1 MGNIGTVLRFGAQY
15 LRRYMPRFVAG
26 LLLGILF
33 GLTTASFAWATK
45 VMVGRMA
52 PESVLQGETSVSA
65 TNTVAVAP
73 ASGGVKSYVNAVKL
87 KLKQWK
93 INAEVATDEFV
104 DPWLPRVGRPID
116 WRQFLGG
123 LLLLPI
129 LVALRGICGYLST
142 YCLSWVSQHIVNDLR
157 CEVLGKLSSLSLD
170 FFNRATMGDLITRVN
185 GDTGML
191 QRSLSLGVADLI
203 QQPVT
208 LVGLV
213 MALVVMD
220 PQLSV
225 LALFFVPICVVPVIV
240 LGRKVRKSTTRG
252 WGKTISQTSL
262 MVEILSGIR
271 VVKAFSLEN
280 LMVRR
285 FREVSRSV
293 LHFTMKTVRAQE
305 QINPIIETV
314 SMFGLGLLILYI
326 VHRQERIDDIVGY
339 LTGVILIYTPIKKI
353 AGLHVLFQQTRVG
366 VERLTQIMAE
376 EPTIKE
382 NPQAKPVNGFHSEVK
397 FENVSFSYGHLP
409 VLKKVNLTIPH
420 GRKIGVAGESGSGK
434 STLVN
439 LVFRFYDP
447 TPGAIKLDGL
457 DLREARIDDLRKQ
470 MALVSQEIVLFNESV
485 AQNIAYGK
493 PEATREE
500 IEAAA
505 RAASAHEFISQ
516 LPEGYDTVIG
526 ERGVTLSGGQRQR
539 LAIARAFIRNA
550 PLLVLDEAT
559 ASLDSQAEAEVQ
571 EAIDKLEENRTVICV
586 AHRLSTLAKMDR
598 IIVLS
603 HGEIVE
609 QGTFDELLRRGGVFA
624 AMAARQG
631 ILAGKVSMESAGA
644 L

>member
-15 LRRYMPRFVAG
+15 LRRYMSRFVAG

-45 VMVGRMA
+45 VMVGRMV
-52 PESVLQGETSVSA
+52 PESAMTAAHSSV
-65 TNTVAVAP
+65 TNAVASP
-73 ASGGVKSYVNAVKL
+73 AASGLKAEVKDIKL
-87 KLKQWK
+87 KLAEWK
-93 INAEVATDEFV
+93 AKAEVATNEFV
-104 DPWLPRVGRPID
+104 DPWLPKVGRPID

-123 LLLLPI
+123 LLVLPI
-129 LVALRGICGYLST
+129 LVALRGVCGYLST
-142 YCLSWVSQHIVNDLR
+142 YFLSWVSQHIVNDLR
-157 CEVLGKLSSLSLD
+157 CEVLEKLSSLSLD
-170 FFNRATMGDLITRVN
+170 FFNRATMGDMITRVN

-208 LVGLV
+208 LAGLV
-213 MALVVMD
+213 IALIVMD

-225 LALFFVPICVVPVIV
+225 LALLFVPICVVPVII
-240 LGRKVRKSTTRG
+240 LGRKVRKSTTKG
-252 WGKTISQTSL
+252 WGQTISQSNL
-262 MVEILSGIR
+262 MVEVLSGIR
-271 VVKAFSLEN
+271 VVKAFGLEN

-293 LHFTMKTVRAQE
+293 LHFTLKTVRASE
-305 QINPIIETV
+305 QINPIIETI

-326 VHRQERIDDIVGY
+326 VHRQERIDDVVFY
-339 LTGVILIYTPIKKI
+339 LTSVGLSYTPIKKI

-366 VERLTQIMAE
+366 VERLTHIMAE
-376 EPTIKE
+376 QPSIRE
-382 NPQAKPVNGFHSEVK
+382 NPTAKPVVGFHSAVE
-397 FENVSFSYGHLP
+397 FGNVNFSYGHAT
-409 VLKKVNLTIPH
+409 VLKNINLKIPR
-420 GRKIGVAGESGSGK
+420 GKKIGVAGESGSGK

-447 TPGAIKLDGL
+447 TAGAIKFDGL

-493 PEATREE
+493 PGATREE

-516 LPEGYDTVIG
+516 LPQGYDTPVG

-571 EAIDKLEENRTVICV
+571 GAINKLEENRTVICV

-598 IIVLS
+598 IVVLS
-603 HGEIVE
+603 RGEIVE
-609 QGTFDELLRRGGVFA
+609 QGTFAELLRQGGAFA

-631 ILAGKVSMESAGA
+631 ILTDKVSMESAGA